1 MLEPGH
7 EVAGRSLWR
16 AFQWSHPPEV
26 RSQRT
31 PARALL
37 MSSEQDRP
45 GSEVALMLNDLFGP
59 TGGQITAAQEC
70 ARAVLVF
77 VYGLLLVRVA
87 GRRVFGKWSALDIIV
102 SIILGSNLSRCL
114 TGSAPLW
121 GTFAA
126 SALLLVFHWLLAL
139 AAARSAI
146 ISRVFEGRPV
156 RLGQGGQL
164 DAAGLARHCV
174 SEADITE
181 ALRGVGLEHHSG
193 ARLIVLEPSGK
204 ISILKQS

>member
-1 MLEPGH
+1 ML
-7 EVAGRSLWR
+7 
-16 AFQWSHPPEV
+16 
-26 RSQRT
+26 T
-31 PARALL
+31 DLL
-37 MSSEQDRP
+37 
-45 GSEVALMLNDLFGP
+45 GP

-77 VYGLLLVRVA
+77 VYGLLLVRLA

-102 SIILGSNLSRCL
+102 SIILGSSLSRCL

-126 SALLLVFHWLLAL
+126 SALLMVLHWLLAL
-139 AAARSAI
+139 AAARSLTL
-146 ISRVFEGRPV
+146 SHVLEGRPV
-156 RLGQGGQL
+156 RLGQGGEL
-164 DAAGLARHCV
+164 DVPALARHAI
-174 SEADITE
+174 SEADIKE

-193 ARLIVLEPSGK
+193 SRLIVLEPSGK